1 MKQMPYYHYNLSCTK
16 EKKKKEVEMTNCMYV
31 ISIKG
36 RTNKCVTLENKTKYT
51 P

>member
-16 EKKKKEVEMTNCMYV
+16 EKKKKVEMTNCMYV